1 MAESINEGTLASL
14 NKQVGEEVEAD
25 DDIANIETDKVD
37 VPVNAPEAGVI
48 TEIFVA
54 EGDVVTVGQDIAVL
68 ETEGGDAEAEAAKP
82 PPVEEPKQKETPKE
96 PEASIPVAQAEPVAP
111 TESKASSSKAPQKG
125 EREVSPL
132 PSPTPIPTYLS
143 TFL

>member
-68 ETEGGDAEAEAAKP
+68 ETEGGDTEPEPAKS
-82 PPVEEPKQKETPKE
+82 PPVEEPKQSETPKE

-111 TESKASSSKAPQKG
+111 TESKTSSSKAPQKG

-132 PSPTPIPTYLS
+132 QSPTPVPIYLS
-143 TFL
+143 LTP